1 MRGCGTF
8 TTELT
13 ETRERDLYA
22 RRRCEFIMSVRT
34 VLRSE
39 GFVLTPAVS
48 KILTIKIRFSA
59 QWNVLF
65 FVVFG
70 NVA

>member
-1 MRGCGTF
+1 MRRCGTF

-13 ETRERDLYA
+13 ETRRDLYA

-48 KILTIKIRFSA
+48 KVLTIKTRFSA

-65 FVVFG
+65 FVVFE